1 MMENYQNW
9 LKAIEQT
16 FVVRFPK
23 QSLAT
28 FGVTNIKYY
37 VVTEPIYADGDE
49 REGVVRTGQVTSER
63 PAIITPNYFNS
74 IQGFSSDAYE
84 FFREVARDQGPN
96 SPAIMYEY
104 KNKPENLEIVGGLAT
119 EIAHNISKDLNSR
132 QEEMS
137 VVMVG
142 VDELWDVALLKFI
155 YEFTASSVSSN
166 VQDFTSRGLLT
177 PRNDLGGIPAA
188 AAQQLEALFQEVE
201 QGDRA
206 SVDILKQELDR
217 WGVFPFYQ
225 DRFLSLFR

>member
-1 MMENYQNW
+1 MC
-9 LKAIEQT
+9 I
-16 FVVRFPK
+16 
-23 QSLAT
+23 
-28 FGVTNIKYY
+28 
-37 VVTEPIYADGDE
+37 
-49 REGVVRTGQVTSER
+49 
-63 PAIITPNYFNS
+63 
-74 IQGFSSDAYE
+74 
-84 FFREVARDQGPN
+84 RDR
-96 SPAIMYEY
+96 YEY
-104 KNKPENLEIVGGLAT
+104 KNKPENLEIVGGLPT

-225 DRFLSLFR
+225 ERFLGLFR

>member
-1 MMENYQNW
+1 MMENYQKW
-9 LKAIEQT
+9 RKAIEQT

-37 VVTEPIYADGDE
+37 VITEPIYADE
-49 REGVVRTGQVTSER
+49 REGVVRTGKVTSER
-63 PAIITPNYFNS
+63 PTIITPNYFKS
-74 IQGFSSDAYE
+74 IEGFSSDAYE
-84 FFREVARDQGPN
+84 FFSEIARDQGPN

-104 KNKPENLEIVGGLAT
+104 KNKPENLEIVGGIPT

-155 YEFTASSVSSN
+155 YEFTESSVASN
-166 VQDFTSRGLLT
+166 VQDFTSRGMLT

-217 WGVFPFYQ
+217 WGVFTFYQ
-225 DRFLSLFR
+225 DRFLSLFQ

>member
-1 MMENYQNW
+1 
-9 LKAIEQT
+9 
-16 FVVRFPK
+16 
-23 QSLAT
+23 
-28 FGVTNIKYY
+28 
-37 VVTEPIYADGDE
+37 
-49 REGVVRTGQVTSER
+49 
-63 PAIITPNYFNS
+63 
-74 IQGFSSDAYE
+74 
-84 FFREVARDQGPN
+84 
-96 SPAIMYEY
+96 MYEY
-104 KNKPENLEIVGGLAT
+104 KNKPENLEIVGGLPT

-225 DRFLSLFR
+225 DRFLGLFR

>member
-1 MMENYQNW
+1 
-9 LKAIEQT
+9 
-16 FVVRFPK
+16 
-23 QSLAT
+23 
-28 FGVTNIKYY
+28 
-37 VVTEPIYADGDE
+37 
-49 REGVVRTGQVTSER
+49 
-63 PAIITPNYFNS
+63 
-74 IQGFSSDAYE
+74 
-84 FFREVARDQGPN
+84 
-96 SPAIMYEY
+96 
-104 KNKPENLEIVGGLAT
+104 
-119 EIAHNISKDLNSR
+119 
-132 QEEMS
+132 MS

-225 DRFLSLFR
+225 DRFLGLFR

>member
-1 MMENYQNW
+1 
-9 LKAIEQT
+9 
-16 FVVRFPK
+16 
-23 QSLAT
+23 
-28 FGVTNIKYY
+28 
-37 VVTEPIYADGDE
+37 
-49 REGVVRTGQVTSER
+49 
-63 PAIITPNYFNS
+63 
-74 IQGFSSDAYE
+74 
-84 FFREVARDQGPN
+84 
-96 SPAIMYEY
+96 MYEY
-104 KNKPENLEIVGGLAT
+104 KNKPENLEIVGGLPT